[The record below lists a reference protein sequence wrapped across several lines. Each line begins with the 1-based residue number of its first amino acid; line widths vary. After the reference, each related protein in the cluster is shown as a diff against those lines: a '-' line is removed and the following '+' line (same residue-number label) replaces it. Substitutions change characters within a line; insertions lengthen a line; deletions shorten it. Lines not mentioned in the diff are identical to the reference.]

1 MSTRFYALPVE
12 QTQWD
17 VASGST
23 TIFNWEYDEGRDR
36 LLNLY
41 EKGKDKQW
49 NAQTRI
55 DWSIDLDPGSPENAP
70 DEQIAIYGSDI
81 WEALDE
87 AGRKE
92 LRHHMV
98 SWLNSQFLH
107 GEQGALICSAKIV
120 QTVPDID
127 SKFYAATQ
135 VMDEA
140 RHVEM
145 YSKYLREKI
154 ELAYPINKSLQ
165 ALLDQ
170 VIADERWD
178 MTYLGMQVIIEGLA
192 LAAFALIRD
201 YSQEPLAKAIN
212 TYVMQD
218 EARHVAFGRLALKD
232 YYPELTQAE
241 RDEREEFVVEAS
253 YLMRDRIRGV
263 EVWERLGFDVRR
275 CMEFVEDSEMMGVF
289 RKMLFSRIVPTV
301 KDIGLW
307 GAKVQ
312 KAYEE
317 MGVISFSDMNP
328 EELIAQDEDHARKLD
343 ETRGLP
349 EEAEAAASLA
359 GVDRERAMEVE
370 QTIRAG
376 TDGPGQA

>member
-1 MSTRFYALPVE
+1 MSTRFYALPVD
-12 QTQWD
+12 QTQWA
-17 VASGST
+17 VSSGAT

-41 EKGKDKQW
+41 EKGKNKQW

-55 DWSIDLDPGSPENAP
+55 DWSIDVDPGSAENAP

-87 AGRKE
+87 KGREE

-154 ELAYPINKSLQ
+154 ELAYPINRQLQ

-170 VIADERWD
+170 VIA
-178 MTYLGMQVIIEGLA
+178 M
-192 LAAFALIRD
+192 
-201 YSQEPLAKAIN
+201 S
-212 TYVMQD
+212 
-218 EARHVAFGRLALKD
+218 GR
-232 YYPELTQAE
+232 
-241 RDEREEFVVEAS
+241 
-253 YLMRDRIRGV
+253 
-263 EVWERLGFDVRR
+263 
-275 CMEFVEDSEMMGVF
+275 
-289 RKMLFSRIVPTV
+289 VPQNP
-301 KDIGLW
+301 
-307 GAKVQ
+307 Q
-312 KAYEE
+312 K
-317 MGVISFSDMNP
+317 
-328 EELIAQDEDHARKLD
+328 
-343 ETRGLP
+343 
-349 EEAEAAASLA
+349 
-359 GVDRERAMEVE
+359 
-370 QTIRAG
+370 
-376 TDGPGQA
+376 